1 MDVGTPILKLDL
13 LSAETDYKKQLDE
26 EQMKRLQLDQLRI
39 QNRNK
44 LSEMEMQLKVSR
56 MELNRK
62 EVELRNER
70 YLDSLAPERPIGPS
84 SGTGL

>member
-1 MDVGTPILKLDL
+1 
-13 LSAETDYKKQLDE
+13 
-26 EQMKRLQLDQLRI
+26 MKRLQLDQLRI

-62 EVELRNER
+62 EVGVAQRAL
-70 YLDSLAPERPIGPS
+70 
-84 SGTGL
+84 SG